1 MLKSANGKF
10 AIGMGLALLAAGAFC
25 LPAAAQNTDRAGKWE
40 ATVQVKY
47 SDSRDIHGSNGS
59 EATIDETYGFGLGFA
74 YNYNDHFSLGGDF
87 AWSRPDYT
95 TMVTP
100 AAGNANSSY
109 KVNGS
114 METFSAH
121 AVATWNLFARPF
133 TPFVSAGVGGTW
145 VDTNVPSGPP
155 TSYCWYDPWWGYY
168 CDTSTPTHS
177 DSYFS
182 YNVGAGLRWD
192 SRENIFLRAMVAEQW
207 LDVGGS
213 VGSPS
218 MTQVRVDLGF
228 RFR

>member
-1 MLKSANGKF
+1 MPATGSGWIAGIF
-10 AIGMGLALLAAGAFC
+10 DAIARGAIA
-25 LPAAAQNTDRAGKWE
+25 LPAAAQSTDRAGMWE

-74 YNYNDHFSLGGDF
+74 YNFNEHFSLGGDF

-95 TMVTP
+95 TTVTP
-100 AAGNANSSY
+100 AAGNGNSSY

-114 METFSAH
+114 MESFSAH
-121 AVATWNLFARPF
+121 AVATWNLFATPF
-133 TPFVSAGVGGTW
+133 TPFVSAGVCGTW
-145 VDTNVPSGPP
+145 IDTNIPSGPP

-192 SRENIFLRAMVAEQW
+192 SKNNMFLRALVAEQW

-218 MTQVRVDLGF
+218 MTQVRLDLGF